1 MNELDNAVALDF
13 ETASKCDLPET
24 GLGRYLVD
32 PTTRPTCLTF
42 RLPGMAVTDLW
53 EFGKPFPSQI
63 MRAIERGAHFWAHNA
78 PFDFHIWNEVLSA
91 FVPDLPRVRIEQVR
105 CSAARARYN
114 GLPGSLE
121 GACDALGLPIRKDT
135 EGKRVMLQLAAHP
148 EWTPQTH
155 PQEYA
160 RKYSYAITDTDA
172 MIGLIGATVPLPPR
186 EQAFFE
192 MDMRINA
199 RGFGVDVEVARAM
212 EELKTLAQ
220 AQLDYQMTVLTRGG
234 VLAVTEVAKIKEFAG
249 NFDQELDD
257 ASRETLKGMTARED
271 LPDDLRQVL
280 LLRLDASRAPKK
292 SAAILRAHVG
302 GRLQHS
308 TVYHGALSGRSTA
321 RGAGGAQTL
330 NYARPRREMDDAEC
344 AAMIAA
350 IKRKDVEF
358 LSSPERGPLL
368 AALADAQR
376 SLHRATWPGHVL
388 VDADLSGIEARIAP
402 WLADDEEKLTD
413 FENGIDSYKKS
424 AMTIYP
430 GVEYEHVTKAQ
441 RQIGKVA
448 DLALGFGGGDGAFTS
463 MAANYGV
470 HLLPEQVSEIVFN
483 WRAGR
488 PAFERWWS
496 ALEYAV
502 LIALDPMQHG
512 RPVDVPIGR
521 GHCAKASFVKE
532 GPALRMV
539 LPSGRAISY
548 HNARLHLEPGAS
560 VPTAVYDK
568 PEGYVETL
576 DRKILSN
583 NMTQGLARDHFWEIM
598 LDVDRV
604 EAIVHHIYDQVVL
617 EVPAERAELRLQ
629 QLIERMRIVPR
640 WAPGLPLDA
649 AGYTAPIWRKD

>member
-1 MNELDNAVALDF
+1 MNELENAVALDF
-13 ETASKCDLPET
+13 ETASKCDLGAA
-24 GLGRYLVD
+24 GLGRYLAD
-32 PTTRPTCLTF
+32 PNTRPTCLTF
-42 RLPGMAVTDLW
+42 RLPGMSSTDLW
-53 EFGKPFPSQI
+53 EFGKPFPMQI
-63 MRAIERGAHFWAHNA
+63 GQAIERGAHFWAHNA
-78 PFDFHIWNEVLSA
+78 PFDYHIWNEVLRA

-114 GLPGSLE
+114 GLPGSLA

-135 EGKRVMLQLAAHP
+135 EGGKIMLQIAAHP

-155 PQEYA
+155 PAEFA
-160 RKYSYAITDTDA
+160 RMYDYAITDTDA

-192 MDMRINA
+192 LDMRINE
-199 RGFGVDVEVARAM
+199 RGFGCDVQAAQAM
-212 EELKTLAQ
+212 EELKELAQ
-220 AQLDYQMTVLTRGG
+220 AQLDYQITLLTKGG
-234 VLAVTEVAKIKEFAG
+234 ILAVTEVAKIKEFAT

-257 ASRETLKGMTARED
+257 ASRETLKTVSARAD
-271 LPDDLRQVL
+271 LPEDLRQVL
-280 LLRLDASRAPKK
+280 QLRLDASRAPKK
-292 SAAILRAHVG
+292 SAAIVRAHVG

-308 TVYHGALSGRSTA
+308 TMYHGALSGRSTA

-330 NYARPRREMDDAEC
+330 NYARPRREMDADEC
-344 AAMIAA
+344 QAMIDA
-350 IKRKDVEF
+350 IKRKDIAF

-368 AALADAQR
+368 AALADSQR
-376 SLHRATWPGHVL
+376 SLHCATWPDHVL
-388 VDADLSGIEARIAP
+388 VDADLSGIEARMAP
-402 WLADDEEKLTD
+402 WLANDEEKLAD
-413 FENGIDSYKKS
+413 FEKGIDSYKKS

-430 GVEYEHVTKAQ
+430 GTEYEQVTKPQ

-448 DLALGFGGGDGAFTS
+448 DLALGFGGGDGAFVS

-470 HLLPEQVSEIVFN
+470 HLPPEQVSEIVFN

-496 ALEYAV
+496 NLEYAV

-521 GHCAKASFVKE
+521 GFCSKVSFIKD
-532 GPALRMV
+532 GPALRMI

-548 HNARLHLEPGAS
+548 HNARLHLEAGAS
-560 VPTAVYDK
+560 VPTAIYDK
-568 PEGYVETL
+568 PEGYIETL

-583 NMTQGLARDHFWEIM
+583 NMTQGLARDHFWEVM
-598 LDVDRV
+598 LDVDRA
-604 EAIVHHIYDQVVL
+604 EAIVHHIYDQVIL

-629 QLIERMRIVPR
+629 QLIERMRVVPR

-649 AGYTAPIWRKD
+649 SGYFNRLWMKD

>member
-13 ETASKCDLPET
+13 ETASHCDLTAE
-24 GLGRYLVD
+24 GLGRYLVH

-42 RLPGMAVTDLW
+42 RLPGMTATDLW
-53 EFGKPFPSQI
+53 EFGKPFPAQLAASV
-63 MRAIERGAHFWAHNA
+63 ERGAHFWAHNA
-78 PFDFHIWNEVLSA
+78 PFDFHIWNEVLASY
-91 FVPDLPRVRIEQVR
+91 VPNLPRVRIEQVR

-155 PQEYA
+155 PAEYA
-160 RKYSYAITDTDA
+160 RKYSYAVTDTDA
-172 MIGLIGATVPLPPR
+172 MIGLIQATVPLPPR

-199 RGFGVDVEVARAM
+199 RGFGCDVEAAQAM
-212 EELKTLAQ
+212 EDLKELAQ
-220 AQLDYQMTVLTRGG
+220 AQLDYQITLLTRGG
-234 VLAVTEVAKIKEFAG
+234 VLAVTEVAKIKEFATD
-249 NFDQELDD
+249 FDVELDD
-257 ASRETLKGMTARED
+257 ASRETLKGVASRDD
-271 LPDDLRQVL
+271 LPEDLRQVL
-280 LLRLDASRAPKK
+280 QLRLDASRAPKK

-344 AAMIAA
+344 AAMIDA
-350 IKRKDVEF
+350 IKRKDVAF

-376 SLHRATWPGHVL
+376 SLHRATIPGHVL
-388 VDADLSGIEARIAP
+388 VDADLSGIEARVAP
-402 WLADDEEKLTD
+402 WLADDEELLAA
-413 FENGIDSYKKS
+413 FEQGIDTYKLAALS
-424 AMTIYP
+424 IYP
-430 GVEYEHVTKAQ
+430 GTVYEDVTKAQ
-441 RQIGKVA
+441 RQVGKVSS
-448 DLALGFGGGDGAFTS
+448 LALGFGGGDGAFVS

-470 HLLPEQVSEIVFN
+470 HLPPEQVSEIVFN

-496 ALEYAV
+496 MLEYAV
-502 LIALDPMQHG
+502 LVALDPMQHG

-521 GHCAKASFVKE
+521 GHCTKATFIKD
-532 GPALRMV
+532 GPALRMM

-560 VPTAVYDK
+560 APTAVYDK

-598 LDVDRV
+598 LDVNRA
-604 EAIVHHIYDQVVL
+604 EQIVHHIYDQVVL

-629 QLIERMRIVPR
+629 QLIERMRTVPR

-649 AGYTAPIWRKD
+649 AGYTALIWRKD